1 VISSTRIVDV
11 RYVREGDGWRV
22 HRADTG
28 KVLGHVQG
36 LGQEWHA
43 KASRLAFL
51 GDGAAGG
58 EPLGDWVPPALYAPL
73 RASEG
78 HDYLPGVH
86 RTRRLAVA
94 ALQTYL
100 HEQHAP
106 AMGWPAHPDV
116 RKAS

>member
-1 VISSTRIVDV
+1 VITSRKLVDV
-11 RYVREGDGWRV
+11 RYVREDVGWRV

-36 LGQEWHA
+36 LGDKWYA
-43 KASRLAFL
+43 KASMRAFL

-58 EPLGDWVPPALYAPL
+58 EPLGDWVPPELYAPL
-73 RASEG
+73 RAPEG

-94 ALQTYL
+94 ALQRYL
-100 HEQHAP
+100 DEQHAP
-106 AMGWPAHPDV
+106 AMGWPAHEQV